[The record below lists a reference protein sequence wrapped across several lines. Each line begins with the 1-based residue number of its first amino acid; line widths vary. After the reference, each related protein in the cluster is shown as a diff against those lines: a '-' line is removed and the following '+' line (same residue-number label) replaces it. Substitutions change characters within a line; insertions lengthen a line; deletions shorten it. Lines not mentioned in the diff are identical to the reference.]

1 MRNTI
6 LLIVLIVT
14 IATATGL
21 AAEGKKGVDKAL
33 PLAQSQV
40 TQIADEKAVRSTAE
54 AFTSAFNKGDAKAI
68 AALLTTDCEYV
79 DETGRIFRGR
89 DAIEK
94 EYAAFFAAHPKVQI
108 ETSVSSLKM
117 FGDKAA
123 AEDGTSIVKNVD
135 GSVDK
140 KTQRVAWTM
149 GDNKSTVVDTG
160 LANLTKDEG
169 PALLH
174 FVKDRTEEWLLVRL
188 KGKADKKNES

>member
-1 MRNTI
+1 M
-6 LLIVLIVT
+6 
-14 IATATGL
+14 
-21 AAEGKKGVDKAL
+21 
-33 PLAQSQV
+33 
-40 TQIADEKAVRSTAE
+40 RSTAE

-68 AALLTTDCEYV
+68 AALWTTDCEYV

-94 EYAAFFAAHPKVQI
+94 EYAAFFAAHTKVQI

-135 GSVDK
+135 GAVDK

-174 FVKDRTEEWLLVRL
+174 LGKDRTEEWLLVRL